1 MIIILLF
8 AKIIILIYFICM
20 DISGI
25 VKELLSARSYR
36 GKDGSDVRIYGFVL
50 HIEGQY
56 PKDIA
61 FSVFG
66 DVRWSKMKDIL
77 LIGREVSVLFD
88 VSSRK
93 WKDGWFTQ
101 CDAFSVRSLGGSS
114 SSRTSSVPSSDNVP
128 F

>member
-1 MIIILLF
+1 
-8 AKIIILIYFICM
+8 M

-50 HIEGQY
+50 HVGGQY

-66 DVRWSKMKDIL
+66 DVRWSKMRDIL
-77 LIGREVSVLFD
+77 LIGSEVSVLFD

-101 CDAFSVRSLGGSS
+101 CDAFSVRSLGSS
-114 SSRTSSVPSSDNVP
+114 SSSPSSSVPSSDNVP

>member
-1 MIIILLF
+1 
-8 AKIIILIYFICM
+8 M

-25 VKELLSARSYR
+25 VKELLSERSYR

-77 LIGREVSVLFD
+77 LIGSEVSVLFD
-88 VSSRK
+88 VGSRK
-93 WKDGWFTQ
+93 WKDSWFTQ
-101 CDAFSVRSLGGSS
+101 CDAFSVRSLGGTGLSSGSSVSS
-114 SSRTSSVPSSDNVP
+114 SSLSSSVPSSDNVP